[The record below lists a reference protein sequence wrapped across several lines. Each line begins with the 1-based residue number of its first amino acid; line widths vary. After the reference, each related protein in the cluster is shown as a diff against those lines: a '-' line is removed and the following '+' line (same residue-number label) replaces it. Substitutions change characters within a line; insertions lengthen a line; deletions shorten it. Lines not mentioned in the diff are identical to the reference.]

1 MTHGRVA
8 FALVL
13 ACALACVPAS
23 PARAENVKLSVDK
36 YSPDLPDAVVQRYK
50 GVHLY
55 LKEFSNEAENT
66 GLWSYRSTDKKVYI
80 KTSHN
85 LNSFLWRCFE
95 KAAIKAGTIVY
106 RDSSAAPEVPALEI
120 VFTSWTLERF
130 VANVSLMKNGKK
142 VYQKQRD
149 LQLPARSGPAMASD
163 QVAYAGIDAIISQIL
178 MEPEFQAAF
187 FGNSTAP

>member
-1 MTHGRVA
+1 MTHGRAA

-36 YSPDLPDAVVQRYK
+36 YSPNLPDVVVLQYK
-50 GVHLY
+50 GAHLC

-66 GLWSYRSTDKKVYI
+66 GLWSYRSGDRKVYI

-95 KAAIKAGTIVY
+95 KAANQAGTILY

-130 VANVSLMKNGKK
+130 VARVSLLKNGKM

-149 LQLPARSGPAMASD
+149 LQLPPRSGPSVPTD

-187 FGNSTAP
+187 FGR